1 MMNKQPFFSIILP
14 AYNASAFLSNTLR
27 NILSQQ
33 YSNFEL
39 LLINDGS
46 TDSTADICTHYA
58 NMDKRI
64 SFISKHNEGVSV
76 ARNKGLD
83 TAKGKYILFI
93 DADDFLYP
101 NALSTISDALKNIK
115 TDYLR
120 YEYQTIDE
128 KGNPLYPNYE
138 AKLRRKVSNQTLDA
152 ADCITHIVRNE
163 YFLWSGIFRKEIID
177 QYHLR
182 FMEGCTYN
190 EDTLFMLQYFMYSRQ
205 HIYLPTTL
213 YGYRKFEGAVTAKFT
228 EKNYQDVKK
237 VAKVAYDIY
246 TSCEDIRMQKA
257 IKSVIEALYSRII
270 ETAYKKHEAN
280 FMIQFCCHH
289 PIQNEW
295 KMIKLLGYSIGSKC
309 LPLMLF
315 FQKVIRKFY

>member
-1 MMNKQPFFSIILP
+1 MQTPIISIITAL
-14 AYNASAFLSNTLR
+14 YNAERFLELYISTIIPQIN
-27 NILSQQ
+27 
-33 YSNFEL
+33 SNFEL
-39 LLINDGS
+39 ILIDDGS
-46 TDSTADICTHYA
+46 TDNTLLLL
-58 NMDKRI
+58 
-64 SFISKHNEGVSV
+64 SKYNYIENIHIIYSKTNQGVAI
-76 ARNKGLD
+76 ARNKGLNI
-83 TAKGKYILFI
+83 AKGEYILFV
-93 DADDFLYP
+93 DADDLLYP
-101 NALSTISDALKNIK
+101 NALSTISDTLKNIK

-138 AKLRRKVSNQTLDA
+138 AKLRRKISNQILDA

-182 FMEGCTYN
+182 FMEDCTYN
-190 EDTLFMLQYFMYSRQ
+190 EDTLFMLQFFMYSKT

-237 VAKVAYDIY
+237 VAKVACDIY

-270 ETAYKKHEAN
+270 GTAYTRHEADS
-280 FMIQFCCHH
+280 MIQFCCQH
-289 PIQNEW
+289 PIQYEW

-309 LPLMLF
+309 LPLMHF
-315 FQKVIRKFY
+315 FQKIIRKFY